1 MLRKIRLRLILWLL
15 TTSLLDI
22 EANVN
27 QVQPQDFPC
36 FLLTLFEK
44 QNEWTKKLSKI
55 QFQNYLITNYFDI
68 FEGIF
73 LLCPKFQLAISS
85 EKMVIIH
92 YMFFLVESIL
102 LPSKCVNRQCVLCT
116 INNFL
121 LFLVFRSSCLVFSHS
136 FSFLDNVFSLMYC
149 REKSLV
155 TCNQKIS

>member
-1 MLRKIRLRLILWLL
+1 MTPHDLFIGYRGQCQSSSASGL
-15 TTSLLDI
+15 SLLPSHIVWKAKWMD
-22 EANVN
+22 
-27 QVQPQDFPC
+27 
-36 FLLTLFEK
+36 
-44 QNEWTKKLSKI
+44 KKLSKI
-55 QFQNYLITNYFDI
+55 QFQNYLITNYFDV

-85 EKMVIIH
+85 EKIVIIH

-116 INNFL
+116 ITNFL